1 MLLSIF
7 GDQILYMR
15 TAICFVAASLFLMI
29 VTSCGNSSKGPKTFC
44 DTVCIK
50 DSIRFKGEHMLK
62 PEVILLPQD
71 CGVDSILWTFEG
83 MGSYRK
89 VDLGFSDVKLNP
101 AYIKCYF
108 RDTSYA
114 FLLFNDCITG
124 RGYQIMIPVS
134 RSGNYSKRSSGINRF
149 DPKFNIEEGMLAYT
163 DRGNIYVEEIATGK
177 QAMMTF
183 GQATDLDYDAIH
195 ETIDSVKVTRHDI
208 YVKIRLQ
215 NKWEELQ
222 KNIKLVLP

>member
-1 MLLSIF
+1 
-7 GDQILYMR
+7 MR
-15 TAICFVAASLFLMI
+15 TIICFAAVCLLLLT
-29 VTSCGNSSKGPKTFC
+29 VTSCGNSSKAPQTFC

-50 DSIRFKGEHMLK
+50 DSIRFKGDHALK
-62 PEVILLPQD
+62 PELILLPQD
-71 CGVDSILWTFEG
+71 CGIDSILWTYEG
-83 MGSYRK
+83 MGFYRK

-101 AYIKCYF
+101 AFIKCYF

-124 RGYQIMIPVS
+124 RGYQVMIPVS
-134 RSGNYSKRSSGINRF
+134 KSGSYSKRSSGINRF

-183 GQATDLDYDAIH
+183 GQATELDYETIH
-195 ETIDSVKVTRHDI
+195 ETIDSVMVTRNDI
-208 YVKIRLQ
+208 YVKIRLN

-222 KNIKLVLP
+222 KKIKLALP